1 MKKIYMTLAL
11 ALSFVAAQAQN
22 PVSVKA
28 CKNATGGTEIIIDD
42 TKTCSKGL
50 VGNTK
55 IGFHCGVTLAADL
68 KAQWQKVVNWDAA
81 TAVNGIAV
89 AGTSNKSFKVTI
101 KNPAT
106 YYGLAAGDAIA
117 QYCFVLNQGPKDAAK
132 AWDAKAEDTKADGTC
147 GDFYYTVPATGLAAC
162 VVGTNDLK
170 LDVQATLSPNPME
183 QSTTL
188 SINNTTNETFSV
200 DVTSVTGQVVRTI
213 TNVTD
218 NTTIEKGNL
227 NAGLYFVVIRNA
239 AGKFSTQKLIIE

>member
-1 MKKIYMTLAL
+1 MTLAL
-11 ALSFVAAQAQN
+11 ALSFVAVQAQN
-22 PVSVKA
+22 PAALSA
-28 CKNATGGTEIIIDD
+28 CKNATGGTEITYDD
-42 TKTCSKGL
+42 TKSCTKGL
-50 VGNTK
+50 AGNTK
-55 IGFHCGVTLAADL
+55 VGFHGGITLASDL

-89 AGTSNKSFKVTI
+89 PGSSNKKFKMTI
-101 KNPAT
+101 KNPST
-106 YYGLAAGDAIA
+106 YYGLATGDVIA
-117 QYCFVLNQGPKDAAK
+117 QYCFVLNQGPKDAANPWAVK
-132 AWDAKAEDTKADGTC
+132 GDDTKADGTC
-147 GDFYYTVPATGLAAC
+147 DGDFFYTIPATGLPAC
-162 VVGTNDLK
+162 LIGTNDLK

-239 AGKFSTQKLIIE
+239 AGKFSTQKLIIQ